1 MRIGIIGAGMTGL
14 TAAYHLSKAG
24 HEVIIYEH
32 APFIGGHAS
41 TFPVQ
46 GTLLERGYH
55 HLFTSDID
63 IQDLVEDLGIPD
75 VLEWIPSSVGIYAK
89 GSIYNLN
96 SPIDL
101 LKLSPLNLFNR
112 LRLGFVL
119 KYLQTQKNW
128 MKYDHITAVEWLQSK
143 LGNQAYQML

>member
-41 TFPVQ
+41 TFTVQ

-63 IQDLVEDLGIPD
+63 IQDLLEDLGIPD
-75 VLEWIPSSVGIYAK
+75 VLEWIPSSVGIYAC
-89 GSIYNLN
+89 
-96 SPIDL
+96 L
-101 LKLSPLNLFNR
+101 LYTS
-112 LRLGFVL
+112 
-119 KYLQTQKNW
+119 
-128 MKYDHITAVEWLQSK
+128 DAADE
-143 LGNQAYQML
+143 